1 MKRRRVILIVVLW
14 ALVLAGIIWALLQP
28 PGPAYRGRPLTYWL
42 EHYLPPPTNSSGGIL
57 RPNPAAVE
65 AIRQIGTNA
74 IPTLLRM
81 AEAHDSPLKLKL
93 VALARKQH
101 LIRIRFISAG
111 EQNRQATLGFR
122 GLGAAAS
129 NAVPALIKIFD
140 AKSSPWSQEEAA
152 NALAGIG
159 PAARRAVPSLCSALA
174 AANSNVRIACVLAL
188 GRIHAEP
195 GQAVPVLIKSLND
208 PHPGVRQLAAEAL
221 CQFGADSQP
230 AVPALIEIYDQN
242 TAESS
247 HAATALGLI
256 GPAARAAV
264 PSLLRGLADTNLD
277 VEFRQQCIM
286 ALGRIHAEP
295 ELVVPALMKSLSETI
310 NDTDVRIRAF
320 SAIALGQFGPDA
332 KPAVPLLTSLL
343 QDPNRNVRS
352 DATNALR
359 LIDSAAA
366 AGSGIK

>member
-1 MKRRRVILIVVLW
+1 MKRRCAILIVVSLG
-14 ALVLAGIIWALLQP
+14 LVLAGSIWALPQP
-28 PGPAYRGRPLTYWL
+28 PEPAYRGQSLTYWL
-42 EHYLPPPTNSSGGIL
+42 EHYFSPPANSSGGISIL
-57 RPNPAAVE
+57 IPNPAAVE

-81 AEAHDSPLKLKL
+81 AEAHDSPL
-93 VALARKQH
+93 AW
-101 LIRIRFISAG
+101 

-129 NAVPALIKIFD
+129 NAVPALIKIFE
-140 AKSSPWSQEEAA
+140 AKPSRWSQEEAA

-159 PAARRAVPSLCSALA
+159 PTARGAVPALCSALA
-174 AANSNVRIACVLAL
+174 SANSSDRIACVLAL

-208 PHPGVRQLAAEAL
+208 PHPGVRQLATEAL
-221 CQFGADSQP
+221 GSFGPDAQP
-230 AVPALIEIYDQN
+230 AIPALIEIFDRN

-264 PSLLRGLADTNLD
+264 PPLLRGLADTNLD
-277 VEFRQQCIM
+277 VEFRQQRIM
-286 ALGRIHAEP
+286 ALGQIHAEP

-310 NDTDVRIRAF
+310 SDSDVRIRLF
-320 SAIALGQFGPDA
+320 STIALGQFGPDA

-359 LIDSAAA
+359 LIDSSAA